1 MQHMHGLEQQAN
13 SLEQTGKEEW
23 LTVASFDHGVIKHRI
38 LPSVLLAASAAR
50 DVTVHEWLFKLS
62 LSTSMLQRRQW

>member
-1 MQHMHGLEQQAN
+1 MHGLEQQAN

-23 LTVASFDHGVIKHRI
+23 LTVRIVRSWCNQAPHPSKCIGGVR
-38 LPSVLLAASAAR
+38 SAR
-50 DVTVHEWLFKLS
+50 RHVHEWLFKLS